1 MSTKYS
7 SGKNAIAECDRCG
20 FRYKLHELRTEIVKT
35 KPYRIK
41 VCRTCFNPDQPQLL
55 LGTFPVFD
63 PQAVQEPRPDVSYY
77 VSGQSGV
84 LTNLYAANVNSADE
98 YGYPEAGS
106 RIFQWG
112 WGPVGGARSND
123 TGLTPNDLICNTQV
137 GTVTI
142 STT

>member
-1 MSTKYS
+1 M
-7 SGKNAIAECDRCG
+7 
-20 FRYKLHELRTEIVKT
+20 HELRTEIVKT

-41 VCRTCFNPDQPQLL
+41 VCKACFNPDQPQLL

-84 LTNLYAANVNSADE
+84 LTNLYDANVNNQDE
-98 YGYPEAGS
+98 FGYPEAGS

-112 WGPVGGARSND
+112 YNPVGGARSND
-123 TGLTPNDLICNTQV
+123 TGLTPNDLICITQV

>member
-35 KPYRIK
+35 KPYRVK
-41 VCRTCFNPDQPQLL
+41 VCKTCFNPDQPQLL
-55 LGTFPVFD
+55 LGTFPVYD